1 MPIGSA
7 MQIEPPEQRLK
18 LDAVLDAIDKEI
30 QESLESWNVLELA
43 VLEIYSSILSRVHV
57 RRPGTHARA
66 LTSWYPDIQ
75 A

>member
-1 MPIGSA
+1 
-7 MQIEPPEQRLK
+7 MQIEPPEQRFK

-43 VLEIYSSILSRVHV
+43 VLERNSLIQSRVHV

-66 LTSWYPDIQ
+66 FTI
-75 A
+75 